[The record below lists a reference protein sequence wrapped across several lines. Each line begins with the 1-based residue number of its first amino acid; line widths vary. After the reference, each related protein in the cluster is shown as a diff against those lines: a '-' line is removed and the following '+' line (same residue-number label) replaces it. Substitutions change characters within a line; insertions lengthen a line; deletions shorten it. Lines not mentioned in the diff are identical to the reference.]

1 MVLKQ
6 EEQTNFGASLG
17 AEQALGSSMVS
28 MGASMGPPPSLGW
41 APPTPA
47 TPEGLTIWDSPE
59 DDTRERASTFGQQ
72 LEEETY
78 GGAGAEISSDEGS
91 DDGSPVVAAAAELE
105 VAMPALAPLRKKE
118 ADAPRTQNPKAFAIQ
133 VIDSSRAEDEQ
144 DAAPPKSV
152 PLKKTL
158 QQQWGATD
166 DAMLESSF
174 SQRLQQQSD
183 QFQQP
188 SGASA
193 QSQADKEAQA
203 QAFANKLQ
211 KQSGFA
217 LDAGSSSEPYGNSSS
232 EPFGGSSEMESSFAQ
247 RLQAGS
253 RAFVEEKQAVASLDD
268 EIIQDVL
275 RAQHEEEHSSDE
287 SDGVEPRTEPSVSPS
302 PDQQGSAVQLAVDQ
316 DTKRLC
322 CGWMDQLFRALYAD
336 VRCFAQW
343 MIEDEQVDSKTCM
356 SCISYML
363 SNSRLG

>member
-1 MVLKQ
+1 MLKQ
-6 EEQTNFGASLG
+6 EEQANFGASLG

-47 TPEGLTIWDSPE
+47 TPEGLTIWDSPG

-72 LEEETY
+72 LEQETY

-91 DDGSPVVAAAAELE
+91 DDGSRVGAAAAELE
-105 VAMPALAPLRKKE
+105 FAMPALAPLRKKE
-118 ADAPRTQNPKAFAIQ
+118 ADTSRTQSPKAFAIQ

-144 DAAPPKSV
+144 DAVLPKSV
-152 PLKKTL
+152 PLTKTQ
-158 QQQWGATD
+158 QQQWSGTD

-174 SQRLQQQSD
+174 SQRLQHQSE

-188 SGASA
+188 PSTSG
-193 QSQADKEAQA
+193 QSQAEKEAQA

-253 RAFVEEKQAVASLDD
+253 RAFVEEKETVKSSLDN

-287 SDGVEPRTEPSVSPS
+287 SDGAEPRTEPSVSAS
-302 PDQQGSAVQLAVDQ
+302 PDQQGSAVHLAVDQ

-343 MIEDEQVDSKTCM
+343 MIEDEQVTPDQVTCW
-356 SCISYML
+356 L
-363 SNSRLG
+363 SNS